1 MDFSIP
7 TELQELLQRARNLV
21 ETGVYPLEPEFFEK
35 GFNAIEG
42 ALKKVRDKVKAEG
55 MWLPQ
60 IAREHGGLGLSLLEH
75 GLFSAE
81 IGRSPLGNYVFNC
94 QAPDSGNME
103 LLIQYADEE
112 QQRKYLSPLLNGDIR
127 SCFGMTEPEYPGSN
141 PVWMGTTA
149 VKEGGEYVL
158 NGRKWWTT
166 GGDGAAF
173 CVVMA
178 VTDPEAP
185 PHFRASQIIVPM
197 DTPGFIIETTTPF
210 MGHRGEGWASHS
222 EVRLENC
229 RVNQSNRLGPEG
241 AGFLMAQERLG
252 PGRIH
257 HCMRWMGVCERAFD
271 LMCQRAVTRNISPD
285 KPLASKQFV
294 QGWIAESRAEIDAAR
309 LMVLQAAWT
318 IDHYG
323 AKAARDQI
331 SLIKFTAANT
341 MMRVVDRALQAH
353 GGLGVTDYTPLAA
366 FYRME
371 RASRIYDGTDEVHKL
386 SVARRILRRYAESSR
401 EDS

>member
-7 TELQELLQRARNLV
+7 PELQELLHRARNLV
-21 ETGVYPLEPEFFEK
+21 ETEVYPLEPEFFEK
-35 GFNAIEG
+35 GFNAIVP
-42 ALKKVRDKVKAEG
+42 ALLNVRKKVKAEG

-60 IAREHGGLGLSLLEH
+60 IAKEHGGLGLSLLEH
-75 GLFSAE
+75 GLLSAE
-81 IGRSPLGNYVFNC
+81 IGRSSLGNYVFNC

-103 LLIQYADEE
+103 LLIQYADKE
-112 QQRKYLSPLLNGDIR
+112 QQQKYLFPLLNGDIR

-149 VKEGGEYVL
+149 VKDGDAYLL

-178 VTDPEAP
+178 VTEPSAP
-185 PHFRASQIIVPM
+185 PHFRASMIIVPT
-197 DTPGFIIETTTPF
+197 DTPGFLIEATTPF

-222 EVRLENC
+222 EVCLENC
-229 RVNQSNRLGPEG
+229 RVPQSNRLGPEG

-257 HCMRWMGVCERAFD
+257 HCMRWIGVCERAFD
-271 LMCQRAVTRNISPD
+271 LMCKRAVERNISPD
-285 KPLASKQFV
+285 RPLASKQFV

-318 IDHYG
+318 MDRYG

-341 MMRVVDRALQAH
+341 MMRVVDRAMQAH
-353 GGLGVTDYTPLAA
+353 GGLGVTDYTPLAM

-371 RASRIYDGTDEVHKL
+371 RAARIYDGTDEVHKL
-386 SVARRILRRYAESSR
+386 SVAKRILRRYAEHSGEAS
-401 EDS
+401 

>member
-1 MDFSIP
+1 MDFSFP
-7 TELQELLQRARNLV
+7 PELQELLRRARNLV
-21 ETGVYPLEPEFFEK
+21 ETEVYPLEPEFFEK

-42 ALKKVRDKVKAEG
+42 TLKKVRDKVKAEG

-60 IAREHGGLGLSLLEH
+60 IARQHGGLGLSLLEH

-81 IGRSPLGNYVFNC
+81 IGRSPLGHYAFNC

-103 LLIQYADEE
+103 LLIQYANEE
-112 QQRKYLSPLLNGDIR
+112 QQRKYLEPLLNGDIR

-149 VKEGGEYVL
+149 MKDGDAYIL
-158 NGRKWWTT
+158 NGKKWWTT
-166 GGDGAAF
+166 GGEGAAF

-185 PHFRASQIIVPM
+185 PHFRASQILVPT
-197 DTPGFIIETTTPF
+197 DTPGFIYEAVTPF

-229 RVNQSNRLGPEG
+229 RVPQSNRLGPEG

-257 HCMRWMGVCERAFD
+257 HCMRWVGVCERAFD
-271 LMCQRAVTRNISPD
+271 LMCRRAVERAIAPD
-285 KPLASKQFV
+285 RPLASKQFV

-318 IDHYG
+318 MDRYG

-353 GGLGVTDYTPLAA
+353 GGLGVTDYTPLAT

-371 RASRIYDGTDEVHKL
+371 RAARIYDGTDEVHKL
-386 SVARRILRRYAESSR
+386 SVARRILRRYAGASG
-401 EDS
+401 EDA